1 MKYRHEERAEPLIKE
16 LCKQEAGIMR
26 AEQALS
32 KVDRDYI
39 KFIRNMNIEKNR
51 LERAALLYNSGKADG
66 ILEGEAKANIEQ
78 AQKMKALGFS
88 AEQIHAVTGIS
99 LDCM

>member
-1 MKYRHEERAEPLIKE
+1 
-16 LCKQEAGIMR
+16 MR

-51 LERAALLYNSGKADG
+51 LERAALLYNSGLA
-66 ILEGEAKANIEQ
+66 EGEAKGKEIGKAEANIEQ
-78 AQKMKALGFS
+78 AQKMKTLGFS
-88 AEQIHAVTGIS
+88 AEQIRAITGIS